1 MGVTVAVN
9 FMTVSHK
16 GSNGVSIAFPD
27 VCKTPTP
34 AGPIPI
40 PYPNIAKSGD
50 TSSGSKTVKM
60 DGQSIMLKGSNMMMS
75 TGDEAGAATGV
86 ISSKIK
92 GKAEFV
98 CYSFDVKVDG
108 KNVCRLL
115 DPTQQNMG
123 SANTF
128 GPAHLQAPAVV
139 MGPQLK
145 GCEETEKKQKEQQ
158 IDEETAWKKSGV
170 WSGHQE
176 AIQRTANELGLI
188 IFFRGTNPYC
198 ADRGWIPGK
207 HKPKPHEVIAA
218 KTIAEGNVAD
228 VAVYLASL
236 DRWKGPP
243 AAPDIKATDSF
254 GQAVAKAS
262 QLFGVVMSLRKHD
275 KGRPWKGYGRDS
287 NGYSYKGKWIT
298 GDYDLMDIQYVGGDC
313 LRPDQDAEAE
323 FGRVKRALNFAMGWD
338 GIQHGPQAQWVSKT
352 SEGDYS
358 DFSIPAKLKG
368 WLQTGGPVPKVEIA
382 KGRFLPICD
391 NELTVVAPN
400 KTIFVDD
407 PEDVRNALI
416 CCGCGK

>member
-1 MGVTVAVN
+1 MGVTVVVN
-9 FMTVSHK
+9 LMTVSHK
-16 GSNGVSIAFPD
+16 GSTGISLAFPD

-34 AGPIPI
+34 AGPVPI

-60 DGQSIMLKGSNMMMS
+60 DGQPIMLKGSNMMMS
-75 TGDEAGAATGV
+75 TGDEAGTAGGV
-86 ISSKIK
+86 VSGKFK
-92 GKAEFV
+92 GKAEFI

-115 DPTQQNMG
+115 DPTQGNQG
-123 SANTF
+123 SANTAA
-128 GPAHLQAPAVV
+128 PVHLQGPKVV

-145 GCEETEKKQKEQQ
+145 GCEETEKKQKEQKV
-158 IDEETAWKKSGV
+158 DEKTAWKKSGI
-170 WSGHQE
+170 WSGHQ
-176 AIQRTANELGLI
+176 APIQRVANEMELI

-198 ADRGWIPGK
+198 ADKGWIPGT

-218 KTIAEGNVAD
+218 KTISGSNVAD
-228 VAVYLASL
+228 VAIYLSTV

-243 AAPDIKATDSF
+243 FPPKINPTDSF
-254 GQAVAKAS
+254 GQAVAKCKA
-262 QLFGVVMSLRKHD
+262 LYGVVMSLGSHD

-298 GDYDLMDIQYVGGDC
+298 GDYDLMDIQKVGGDC
-313 LRPDQDAEAE
+313 FRPDQDVEE
-323 FGRVKRALNFAMGWD
+323 QFGRVKRALNFAMGWD

-352 SEGDYS
+352 SKGDYS
-358 DFSIPAKLKG
+358 DFSVPVKLKG
-368 WLQTGGPVPKVEIA
+368 WLKSGGPVPKVEIA
-382 KGRFLPICD
+382 EGRFLPICD
-391 NELTVVAPN
+391 SKLTVVAPN

-416 CCGCGK
+416 CCGCGE